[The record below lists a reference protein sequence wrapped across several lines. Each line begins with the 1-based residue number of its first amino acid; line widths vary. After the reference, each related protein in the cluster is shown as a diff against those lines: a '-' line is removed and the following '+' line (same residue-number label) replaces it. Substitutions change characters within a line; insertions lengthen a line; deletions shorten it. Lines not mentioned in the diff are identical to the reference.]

1 MRLGLIS
8 DTHGLFDTSLPGL
21 FASVDLIVHAGDIGK
36 LEVIEKLERIAPV
49 LAVEG
54 NNDWFNRFPT
64 ERVEEIAGRRLLVR
78 HIFGELHQIGPPER
92 ALVEELRPDVLV
104 FGHTHRPYKQS
115 LGETILINPGSAGPR
130 RFKLPRTVGLLKIE
144 GGLLESEIINLD

>member
-1 MRLGLIS
+1 VRLGLIS
-8 DTHGLFDTSLPGL
+8 DTHGLFDTSLPEL

-36 LEVIEKLERIAPV
+36 LEVVERLERIAPV

-64 ERVEEIAGRRLLVR
+64 ERLEHIAGRRIVVR

-92 ALVEELRPDVLV
+92 ALVEQLRPDIVV
-104 FGHTHRPYKQS
+104 FGHTHRPYIES

-130 RFKLPRTVGLLKIE
+130 RFKLPRTVGLLSIE
-144 GGLLESEIINLD
+144 EGNIASEIINLG

>member
-8 DTHGLFDTSLPGL
+8 DTHGLFDTSLPRL

-36 LEVIEKLERIAPV
+36 LEVVEQLERIAPV

-64 ERVEEIAGRRLLVR
+64 ERLEHVGGRRMVVR

-92 ALVEELRPDVLV
+92 ALVEQLRPDILV
-104 FGHTHRPYKQS
+104 FGHTHRPYIES

-130 RFKLPRTVGLLKIE
+130 RFRLPRTVGLLSIE
-144 GGLLESEIINLD
+144 EGHLESEIIDLG